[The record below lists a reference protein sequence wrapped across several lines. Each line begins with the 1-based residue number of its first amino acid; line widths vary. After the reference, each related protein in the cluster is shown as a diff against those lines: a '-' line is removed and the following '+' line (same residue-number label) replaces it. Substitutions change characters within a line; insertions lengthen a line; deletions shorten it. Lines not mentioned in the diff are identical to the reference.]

1 MSKKKKSDKTGVLG
15 LILLFFWLIFI
26 LLCVVFYFYYWEELP
41 FNKNSKDI
49 NETVDEV
56 TEGELQDENAKFE
69 TVYKYQTN
77 ANPDINA
84 LIADYYSA
92 LASKDQKV
100 LKTLVTDPSQFDD
113 MTDVLAKAAVVT
125 GYSNINCYTL
135 DGLSDDATICYAVSN
150 ISIKSVESRPLDI
163 SCFYVV
169 NVDGK
174 YLIYNEPY
182 SEEVGQYIKSRD
194 EEEDI
199 QALYQTVQDNINQC
213 LEDDESF
220 STFYNRVNGN
230 L

>member
-1 MSKKKKSDKTGVLG
+1 M
-15 LILLFFWLIFI
+15 
-26 LLCVVFYFYYWEELP
+26 
-41 FNKNSKDI
+41 
-49 NETVDEV
+49 
-56 TEGELQDENAKFE
+56 
-69 TVYKYQTN
+69 
-77 ANPDINA
+77 
-84 LIADYYSA
+84 
-92 LASKDQKV
+92 
-100 LKTLVTDPSQFDD
+100 
-113 MTDVLAKAAVVT
+113 
-125 GYSNINCYTL
+125 
-135 DGLSDDATICYAVSN
+135 
-150 ISIKSVESRPLDI
+150 
-163 SCFYVV
+163 